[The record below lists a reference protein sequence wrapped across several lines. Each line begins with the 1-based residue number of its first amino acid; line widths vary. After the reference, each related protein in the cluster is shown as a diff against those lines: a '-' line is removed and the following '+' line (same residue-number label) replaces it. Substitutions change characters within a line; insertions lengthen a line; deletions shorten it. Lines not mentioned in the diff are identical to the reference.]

1 VTRVLVV
8 EDDRALAG
16 LVAAGLRELGLVV
29 DVAHDG
35 VEAMVKVDVVPY
47 DVVVLDR
54 DLPLLH
60 GDDVCRA
67 LVRAGN
73 PAKVLMLTATAAV
86 EDRVNGLML
95 GADDYLGTPFAFTEL
110 VARILALGRRR
121 GERAPAVL
129 QRGDVVLDLGR
140 QEVRRGERFVQLTR
154 KEFGVLAELVRADGD
169 LVSAEQLLDRVWD
182 ENADPLTGAVRTVIK
197 NLRAKLGEPDPIRT
211 VAGRGYRLP

>member
-16 LVAAGLRELGLVV
+16 LIAAGLRELGLVV
-29 DVAHDG
+29 DLAHDG

-73 PAKVLMLTATAAV
+73 PAKVLMLTATTAV

-95 GADDYLGTPFAFTEL
+95 GADDYLGKPFAFTEL
-110 VARILALGRRR
+110 VARILTLDRRR

-129 QRGDVVLDLGR
+129 RRGDVVLDLGR
-140 QEVRRGERFVQLTR
+140 HEVRRGERFIQLTR
-154 KEFGVLAELVRADGD
+154 KEFGVLAELVRADGE

-182 ENADPLTGAVRTVIK
+182 ENADPFTGAVRTVIK

-211 VAGRGYRLP
+211 VTGRGYRLP

>member
-95 GADDYLGTPFAFTEL
+95 GADDYLGKPFAFTEL